1 MLVSF
6 KLLLFKSPVFSNLTL
21 SNNQKQYRV
30 ICIINC
36 VNELKSQLSTGL
48 LKSITSTLT
57 GLIVIPTIV
66 SINSISKSM
75 YSFAS

>member
-30 ICIINC
+30 ISIINC